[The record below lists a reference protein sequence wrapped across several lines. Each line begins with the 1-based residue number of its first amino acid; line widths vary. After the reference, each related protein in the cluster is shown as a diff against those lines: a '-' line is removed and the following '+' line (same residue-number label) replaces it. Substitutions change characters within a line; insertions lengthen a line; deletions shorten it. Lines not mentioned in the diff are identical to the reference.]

1 MSDTTFSTQAEALD
15 ADALR
20 ARFSDCA
27 DFECRAIWPGQ
38 RQREGVYA
46 CWIDGLVSSKNV
58 SEDVLCPLTD
68 AGRLSG
74 TEDTEECVEALLL
87 GAVWACSVRRR
98 EKPDEVAND
107 LLHGCCAVVFDSTQ
121 KAVSFEVRSTD
132 SRSISPPAAEK
143 TIKGA
148 KDAFVETLRTNTSLV
163 RRRLRTPT
171 LKLRQTVVGRRSGTD
186 VAVLWLEGVA
196 NRDTLEAVLARL
208 DAIDV
213 DGLTAAG
220 NLEQYITDR
229 PGSLFPQLL
238 HTERPDKFAAE
249 LLAGRVGILADGLPL
264 GFLLPAPLPVFLHV
278 ADDRA
283 QHWAVSSLLLL
294 LRWLSMILSMFLP
307 ALFVAA
313 AMYHQEMIP
322 TRMLLSMIEA
332 KQFVP
337 FSAAVEI
344 VAMLLSFELLM
355 EAGTRLPDPV
365 GDTVSTIGGLI
376 VGQSA
381 VEAKV
386 VSPISVI
393 VVAAAAICGFTQPSR
408 DLGAALRVLRLGM
421 VLLAVAFGLFGVML
435 GAAGLVWYLCTL
447 ESFGVPYTAPMA
459 EDSGFEV
466 LRALVRIPLPMDKYR
481 ERALR
486 TGDRRSQK

>member
-1 MSDTTFSTQAEALD
+1 M
-15 ADALR
+15 
-20 ARFSDCA
+20 
-27 DFECRAIWPGQ
+27 
-38 RQREGVYA
+38 
-46 CWIDGLVSSKNV
+46 
-58 SEDVLCPLTD
+58 
-68 AGRLSG
+68 
-74 TEDTEECVEALLL
+74 
-87 GAVWACSVRRR
+87 
-98 EKPDEVAND
+98 
-107 LLHGCCAVVFDSTQ
+107 
-121 KAVSFEVRSTD
+121 
-132 SRSISPPAAEK
+132 
-143 TIKGA
+143 
-148 KDAFVETLRTNTSLV
+148 
-163 RRRLRTPT
+163 
-171 LKLRQTVVGRRSGTD
+171 
-186 VAVLWLEGVA
+186 
-196 NRDTLEAVLARL
+196 
-208 DAIDV
+208 
-213 DGLTAAG
+213 
-220 NLEQYITDR
+220 
-229 PGSLFPQLL
+229 
-238 HTERPDKFAAE
+238 
-249 LLAGRVGILADGLPL
+249 
-264 GFLLPAPLPVFLHV
+264 

-408 DLGAALRVLRLGM
+408 DLGAALRVGM
-421 VLLAVAFGLFGVML
+421 VLLAVAFGLFGVVL